1 MALEKYN
8 TSASVCSLRKLF
20 NTKVDNL
27 ENLVKLKNCF
37 VIMPIGDQEM
47 VGDKVSSS
55 DLKERYVI

>member
-1 MALEKYN
+1 MASEKYN

-20 NTKVDNL
+20 NTRVDNL
-27 ENLVKLKNCF
+27 ENLVKLKNF

-55 DLKERYVI
+55 DLKKRYVI